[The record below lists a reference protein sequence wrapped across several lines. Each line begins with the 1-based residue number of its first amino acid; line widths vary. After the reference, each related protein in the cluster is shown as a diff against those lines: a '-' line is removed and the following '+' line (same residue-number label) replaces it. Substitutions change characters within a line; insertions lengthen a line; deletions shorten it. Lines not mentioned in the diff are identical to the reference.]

1 MTTES
6 PLFASVLVP
15 TDFSDAS
22 LHALALGLRLVR
34 PGGQITLLHVG
45 VVPHLVAS
53 EYGFAGA
60 SGPLFAQL
68 SAEVNKEQLAKLQQ
82 LAEDHLPAGLRA
94 CKRTSRRGPERVIFP
109 YGPSPPPPP
118 P

>member
-34 PGGQITLLHVG
+34 T
-45 VVPHLVAS
+45 
-53 EYGFAGA
+53 AG
-60 SGPLFAQL
+60 
-68 SAEVNKEQLAKLQQ
+68 
-82 LAEDHLPAGLRA
+82 
-94 CKRTSRRGPERVIFP
+94 
-109 YGPSPPPPP
+109 
-118 P
+118 